1 MNRWW
6 LSSAVQPRA
15 RLRQLFFDTPVP
27 VSKARTLKGP
37 KQSEGIL
44 IGATKVN
51 FQQNGTEGI
60 VTMTSQWLHTR
71 AKQTQTNQ
79 SVGVAVSAEEV
90 GGTAR
95 VRLDG
100 SEGLLGEERLGV
112 RVDARAVERA
122 LVEAGSAH
130 PDRYLQIRKLYLRH
144 EEIRAPEWKVS
155 RIRG

>member
-1 MNRWW
+1 M
-6 LSSAVQPRA
+6 
-15 RLRQLFFDTPVP
+15 
-27 VSKARTLKGP
+27 
-37 KQSEGIL
+37 
-44 IGATKVN
+44 GATKTN
-51 FQQNGTEGI
+51 FQENGTEGI
-60 VTMTSQWLHTR
+60 VTMTSQLRHTR

-90 GGTAR
+90 GGAAR

-144 EEIRAPEWKVS
+144 EEIRTPEWKVS